1 MAESEII
8 TTPARPTLRFKVFL
22 MVSVPCSTRESSF
35 EIGMAKSP
43 NSYTKSAYMSLQ
55 ANKGYILLHFLRIHM
70 PEFRKLDFSDDL
82 HLDRNWRR

>member
-35 EIGMAKSP
+35 EIGMANPRIHAQRVLTCHFKQ
-43 NSYTKSAYMSLQ
+43 TKDIFSCIFEDTCSRIPELR
-55 ANKGYILLHFLRIHM
+55 FLR
-70 PEFRKLDFSDDL
+70 
-82 HLDRNWRR
+82 